1 LLAYWPFSG
10 NTNDQTTNANHL
22 TNNGATLV
30 ADRNGTANAAYSF
43 NGAGNYLE
51 KTIPSFVFSPSGTFS
66 ISFWL
71 NRPSTTGGVAM
82 MSGSGTA
89 NNFIWLF
96 SGNSNNNVF
105 GTNKQQSA
113 WIWANSPYSLNQ
125 WEHYVCMYING
136 VMRVYRNGVLEVSA
150 TYTHTGALA
159 TALPFYIGKD
169 IGTSYFNGSIDDV
182 AIWNRSLTNCE
193 IQKMYTSQLPNIV
206 SNAGADFTVCKGDTI
221 TLSGTGTGGN
231 TYNWNLGITNN
242 NPFVINTTTTYT
254 YTAVGP
260 FSCTVADQ
268 IVVTVN
274 QPQVN
279 GGPNQSVCAGT
290 AVTLTGTGSTA
301 LTWTNN
307 VLNGIA
313 FTPDSTQTY
322 TVSGTDANGCFGTDQ
337 VVVAVNTPLINAG
350 QDVTICLGQS
360 TTLSASGGTSYIWT
374 PTLTNGQ
381 AVSPTQTTTYAVI
394 GTDSN
399 GCENTSDVTVT
410 VIPVPIASFTANE
423 VTGAPGSEFTFT
435 NTSSNAT
442 SYNWNF
448 GNGSQST
455 TTNLGT
461 ESEIYVNEGIYI
473 VTLNASNGICDDN
486 ETLTITIVVPILE
499 LFIPNVF
506 TADDN
511 TVNETWSV
519 QTKNAVSA
527 NVLIFNRWGNVIA
540 ELKEPNESWDG
551 TVNGKQ
557 ASAGVYFY
565 KYELVDNYNEKF
577 TGHGHF
583 TLIRD

>member
-1 LLAYWPFSG
+1 MKKTLLTVAITCAFSVFAQIPNYVPTNGLLAFWPFTG
-10 NTNDQTTNANHL
+10 NTNDVTANANHL

-30 ADRNGTANAAYSF
+30 ADRNGVANAAYSF
-43 NGAGNYLE
+43 NGTGNYLE
-51 KTIPSFVFSPSGTFS
+51 KTTPSFVFSPSGTFS

-169 IGTSYFNGSIDDV
+169 IGTSYFNGSIDDI

-193 IQKMYTSQLPNIV
+193 IQKMYTSQLPNMV

-231 TYNWNLGITNN
+231 TYNWNMGITNN

-254 YTAVGP
+254 YTAVGQ
-260 FSCTVADQ
+260 FNCFVTDQ
-268 IVVTVN
+268 VVVTVN

-279 GGPNQSVCAGT
+279 AGPNQTVCAGT
-290 AVTLTGTGSTA
+290 AVTLTGSGSTA
-301 LTWTNN
+301 LSWDNN
-307 VLNGIA
+307 VINGA
-313 FTPDSTQTY
+313 SFSPDSTQTY

-350 QDVTICLGQS
+350 SDVTICAGDSLQLAATGVQS
-360 TTLSASGGTSYIWT
+360 PVWNNNIIDNQLFAPTT
-374 PTLTNGQ
+374 
-381 AVSPTQTTTYAVI
+381 TTTYEVN
-394 GTDSN
+394 GTDVN
-399 GCENTSDVTVT
+399 GCAGTDQVTVVVNPTATT
-410 VIPVPIASFTANE
+410 VLNE
-423 VTGAPGSEFTFT
+423 VTL
-435 NTSSNAT
+435 
-442 SYNWNF
+442 
-448 GNGSQST
+448 GNYTLNGQTYSQSGTYTQTLTSQNGCDSIITLNLSISGVGIGEDEMKFDFYPNPTNGMVYVSATNNAGTFNYEVTDANGRVIATAVNAINSAT
-455 TTNLGT
+455 TTSIDL
-461 ESEIYVNEGIYI
+461 SKV
-473 VTLNASNGICDDN
+473 
-486 ETLTITIVVPILE
+486 ET
-499 LFIPNVF
+499 
-506 TADDN
+506 
-511 TVNETWSV
+511 
-519 QTKNAVSA
+519 
-527 NVLIFNRWGNVIA
+527 
-540 ELKEPNESWDG
+540 
-551 TVNGKQ
+551 
-557 ASAGVYFY
+557 GVYF
-565 KYELVDNYNEKF
+565 
-577 TGHGHF
+577 
-583 TLIRD
+583 IRLSNTIGDKVYRVVVQ

>member
-1 LLAYWPFSG
+1 MKKTLLIATITCAFTVFGQVPNYVPSVGLLAYWPFSG

-51 KTIPSFVFSPSGTFS
+51 KTVPSFVFSPSGTFS

-322 TVSGTDANGCFGTDQ
+322 TVSGTDTNGCFGTDQ

-350 QDVTICLGQS
+350 QDVTIC
-360 TTLSASGGTSYIWT
+360 SGDSLQLVATGVQNPVWNNNIINNQLFAPNT
-374 PTLTNGQ
+374 
-381 AVSPTQTTTYAVI
+381 TTTYEVN
-394 GTDSN
+394 GTDVN
-399 GCENTSDVTVT
+399 GCAGTDQVMVSVNPTANTVL
-410 VIPVPIASFTANE
+410 NE
-423 VTGAPGSEFTFT
+423 VTLGS
-435 NTSSNAT
+435 
-442 SYNWNF
+442 Y
-448 GNGSQST
+448 
-455 TTNLGT
+455 
-461 ESEIYVNEGIYI
+461 
-473 VTLNASNGICDDN
+473 TLNGQTYLQSGTYTQTLMSQNGCDSIITLNLSISGVGIGEENLVFSISPNPSTDFIQVVGN
-486 ETLTITIVVPILE
+486 ETE
-499 LFIPNVF
+499 
-506 TADDN
+506 
-511 TVNETWSV
+511 
-519 QTKNAVSA
+519 Q
-527 NVLIFNRWGNVIA
+527 NVIVKDA
-540 ELKEPNESWDG
+540 IGRIVLETAITKLDSKISIEKLLPGN
-551 TVNGKQ
+551 
-557 ASAGVYFY
+557 YFMEFSMS
-565 KYELVDNYNEKF
+565 KSRISFIK
-577 TGHGHF
+577 
-583 TLIRD
+583 R

>member
-1 LLAYWPFSG
+1 MKKTLLTVAITCAFSVFAQIPNYVPTNGLLAFWPFTG
-10 NTNDQTTNANHL
+10 NTNDVTANANHL

-30 ADRNGTANAAYSF
+30 ADRNGVANAAYSF
-43 NGAGNYLE
+43 NGTGNYLE
-51 KTIPSFVFSPSGTFS
+51 KTTPSFVFSPSGTFS

-169 IGTSYFNGSIDDV
+169 IGTSYFNGSIDDI

-221 TLSGTGTGGN
+221 TLSGTGSGGN

-254 YTAVGP
+254 YTAVGQ
-260 FSCTVADQ
+260 FNCFVTDQ
-268 IVVTVN
+268 VVVTVN

-279 GGPNQSVCAGT
+279 AGPNQTVCAGT
-290 AVTLTGTGSTA
+290 AVTLTGSGSTA
-301 LTWTNN
+301 LSWDNN
-307 VLNGIA
+307 VINGA
-313 FTPDSTQTY
+313 SFSPDSTQTY

-350 QDVTICLGQS
+350 SDVTICAGDSLQLAATGVQS
-360 TTLSASGGTSYIWT
+360 PVWNNNIIDNQLFAPTT
-374 PTLTNGQ
+374 
-381 AVSPTQTTTYAVI
+381 TTTYEVN
-394 GTDSN
+394 GTDVN
-399 GCENTSDVTVT
+399 GCAGTDQVTVVVNPTATT
-410 VIPVPIASFTANE
+410 VLNE
-423 VTGAPGSEFTFT
+423 VTL
-435 NTSSNAT
+435 
-442 SYNWNF
+442 
-448 GNGSQST
+448 GNYTLNGQTYSQSGTYTQTLTSQNGCDSIITLNLSISGVGIGEDEMKFDFYPNPTNGMVYVSATNNAGTFNYEVIDANGRVIATAVNAINSAT
-455 TTNLGT
+455 TTSIDL
-461 ESEIYVNEGIYI
+461 SKV
-473 VTLNASNGICDDN
+473 
-486 ETLTITIVVPILE
+486 ET
-499 LFIPNVF
+499 
-506 TADDN
+506 
-511 TVNETWSV
+511 
-519 QTKNAVSA
+519 
-527 NVLIFNRWGNVIA
+527 
-540 ELKEPNESWDG
+540 
-551 TVNGKQ
+551 
-557 ASAGVYFY
+557 GVYFIRLSNTIGDKVY
-565 KYELVDNYNEKF
+565 RLVVQ
-577 TGHGHF
+577 
-583 TLIRD
+583 

>member
-1 LLAYWPFSG
+1 MKKTVLTAAITCALTVFGQVPNYVPSVGLIAYWPFSG
-10 NTNDQTTNANHL
+10 NTNDQTPNANHL

-43 NGAGNYLE
+43 NGSGNYLE
-51 KTIPSFVFSPSGTFS
+51 KTTPSFVFSPTGTFS

-96 SGNSNNNVF
+96 SGNSSNNVF

-150 TYTHTGALA
+150 TYTHTGALS

-221 TLSGTGTGGN
+221 TLSGTGSGGN

-279 GGPNQSVCAGT
+279 AGPNQTVCAGT
-290 AVTLTGTGSTA
+290 AVTLTGSGSTA
-301 LTWTNN
+301 LSWDNN
-307 VLNGIA
+307 VINGA
-313 FTPDSTQTY
+313 SFSPDSTQTY
-322 TVSGTDANGCFGTDQ
+322 TVSGTDANGCFGSDQ

-350 QDVTICLGQS
+350 SDVTICAGDSLQLTATGVQS
-360 TTLSASGGTSYIWT
+360 PVWNNNIIDNQLFAPTT
-374 PTLTNGQ
+374 
-381 AVSPTQTTTYAVI
+381 TTTYEVN
-394 GTDSN
+394 GTDVN
-399 GCENTSDVTVT
+399 GCAGTDQVMVTVNPTANT
-410 VIPVPIASFTANE
+410 VLNE
-423 VTGAPGSEFTFT
+423 VTLGSYTLNGQT
-435 NTSSNAT
+435 YLQSGTYTQTLTSQNGCDSIITLNLSISGVGIGEENLVFSISPNPST
-442 SYNWNF
+442 DF
-448 GNGSQST
+448 IQVIGNDMEQKVVIKDAIGRIVLETAIKKLDSKISIEK
-455 TTNLGT
+455 LLP
-461 ESEIYVNEGIYI
+461 GIYFMEFS
-473 VTLNASNGICDDN
+473 ASKARIS
-486 ETLTITIVVPILE
+486 
-499 LFIPNVF
+499 FI
-506 TADDN
+506 
-511 TVNETWSV
+511 
-519 QTKNAVSA
+519 
-527 NVLIFNRWGNVIA
+527 
-540 ELKEPNESWDG
+540 
-551 TVNGKQ
+551 KQ
-557 ASAGVYFY
+557 
-565 KYELVDNYNEKF
+565 
-577 TGHGHF
+577 
-583 TLIRD
+583 

>member
-1 LLAYWPFSG
+1 MKKTLLTVAITCAFSVFAQIPNYVPTNGLLAFWPFTG
-10 NTNDQTTNANHL
+10 NTNDVTANANHL

-30 ADRNGTANAAYSF
+30 ADRNGVANAAYSF
-43 NGAGNYLE
+43 NGTGNYLE
-51 KTIPSFVFSPSGTFS
+51 KTTPSFVFSPSGTFS

-150 TYTHTGALA
+150 TYTHTGALS

-221 TLSGTGTGGN
+221 TLSGTGSGGN

-254 YTAVGP
+254 YTAVGQ
-260 FSCTVADQ
+260 FNCFVTDQ
-268 IVVTVN
+268 VVVTVN

-279 GGPNQSVCAGT
+279 AGPNQTVCAGT
-290 AVTLTGTGSTA
+290 AVTLTGSGSTA
-301 LTWTNN
+301 LSWDNN
-307 VLNGIA
+307 VINGA
-313 FTPDSTQTY
+313 SFSPDSTQTY

-350 QDVTICLGQS
+350 SDVTICAGDSLQLAATGVQS
-360 TTLSASGGTSYIWT
+360 PVWNNNIIDNQLFAPTT
-374 PTLTNGQ
+374 
-381 AVSPTQTTTYAVI
+381 TTTYEVN
-394 GTDSN
+394 GTDVN
-399 GCENTSDVTVT
+399 GCAGTDQVTVVVNPTATT
-410 VIPVPIASFTANE
+410 VLNE
-423 VTGAPGSEFTFT
+423 VTL
-435 NTSSNAT
+435 
-442 SYNWNF
+442 
-448 GNGSQST
+448 GNYTLNGQTYSQSGTYTQTLTSQNGCDSIITLNLSISGVGIGEDEMKFDFYPNPTNGMVYVSATNNAGTFNYEVTDANGRVIATAVNAINSAT
-455 TTNLGT
+455 TTSIDL
-461 ESEIYVNEGIYI
+461 SKV
-473 VTLNASNGICDDN
+473 
-486 ETLTITIVVPILE
+486 ET
-499 LFIPNVF
+499 
-506 TADDN
+506 
-511 TVNETWSV
+511 
-519 QTKNAVSA
+519 
-527 NVLIFNRWGNVIA
+527 
-540 ELKEPNESWDG
+540 
-551 TVNGKQ
+551 
-557 ASAGVYFY
+557 GVYF
-565 KYELVDNYNEKF
+565 
-577 TGHGHF
+577 
-583 TLIRD
+583 IRLSNTIGDKVYRVVVQ